1 MSIVHP
7 LAALPVQKCFFYSPG
22 HWIILC
28 FYRQRQRL
36 PLLKPRRQMPAR
48 PRSKFSLVTII
59 LLDTSKE
66 IYCILNLFQPILFE
80 ILETLTAPGIKVS
93 KVGFKDIR
101 AVQCT
106 QTIK

>member
-1 MSIVHP
+1 
-7 LAALPVQKCFFYSPG
+7 
-22 HWIILC
+22 
-28 FYRQRQRL
+28 
-36 PLLKPRRQMPAR
+36 MPAR

-93 KVGFKDIR
+93 KVGFKDINHKIMFSSLQSSIFQDDFR
-101 AVQCT
+101 KSK
-106 QTIK
+106 IKEACKRKEDRQAQ